1 MRSNSIA
8 IGAVLKDEAPYL
20 LEWIAHWRIVGVTR
34 FYLADNGGSDGT
46 SGLLMRLHEAG
57 IVTRLPWPKATGN
70 IQMSAY
76 RRILKLFGRR
86 IGWIM
91 FVDGDEFL
99 LLQPPLRTVR
109 ELIDAISKDASA
121 IGLNWAIYGSSGLA
135 DRDARLVTE
144 RFTMRADQEF
154 TANRHLKTIVRPSAV
169 KQYFQP
175 HTPRLR
181 AGHTFVD
188 SNGKPI
194 GGSPL
199 TSEVIWG
206 RARINHYVVKSRAE
220 FASKA
225 ARGNVAGGRA
235 PDDGYFAA
243 HDRNDVSD
251 PMRPELIAATK
262 REVARLQ
269 SLLRPTLL
277 NQLLGLARR
286 LRNRLT

>member
-1 MRSNSIA
+1 MGKSSIA
-8 IGAVLKDEAPYL
+8 IGAVLKDEGPYL
-20 LEWIAHWRIVGVTR
+20 VEWIAYWRSVGVSR
-34 FYLADNGGSDGT
+34 FYLADNGGSDDT
-46 SGLLMRLHEAG
+46 SSLLKRLHDAG
-57 IVTRLPWPKATGN
+57 IVTRLPWPKTTGN

-86 IGWIM
+86 VGWII
-91 FVDGDEFL
+91 FVDGDEFV

-109 ELIDAISKDASA
+109 ELIDAIGDDASA

-144 RFTMRADQEF
+144 RFTMRADQAF
-154 TANRHLKTIVRPSAV
+154 PVNRHLKTFVRPSAV

-188 SNGKPI
+188 SNGRPI
-194 GGSPL
+194 DGSPL
-199 TSEVIWG
+199 TSEVVWG
-206 RARINHYVVKSRAE
+206 RARINHYIVKSRAE

-225 ARGNVAGGRA
+225 ARGNVTGGQA
-235 PDDGYFAA
+235 PDDGYLAA

-262 REVARLQ
+262 REIERLQ
-269 SLLRPTLL
+269 SLLKPTPL
-277 NQLLGLARR
+277 NRVRGLTRR
-286 LRNRLT
+286 LCLRFT